1 MATKIQGTFNLLGL
15 IYVLVG
21 IFIAWTHHY
30 ISVSLL
36 RNIGSALLAIF
47 LWVLVL
53 LGINLHIPA

>member
-1 MATKIQGTFNLLGL
+1 MATKVTGTFNLLGL

-21 IFIAWTHHY
+21 IFIAWTHDY
-30 ISVSLL
+30 ITIGLL
-36 RNIGSALLAIF
+36 RSLGSALLAIF

>member
-15 IYVLVG
+15 IYVLAG
-21 IFIAWTHHY
+21 IYVAWVHGY
-30 ISVSLL
+30 IGFDLL
-36 RNIGSALLAIF
+36 RRVGSALLAIF

>member
-1 MATKIQGTFNLLGL
+1 MATKVTGTFNLLGL

-21 IFIAWTHHY
+21 IFIAWTHDY
-30 ISVSLL
+30 ITIGLL
-36 RNIGSALLAIF
+36 RNLGSALLAIF

>member
-1 MATKIQGTFNLLGL
+1 MATRIQGTFSLLGL

-21 IFIAWTHHY
+21 IFIAWDRGY
-30 ISVSLL
+30 IGFDLL
-36 RNIGSALLAIF
+36 RRVGSALLAIF

>member
-1 MATKIQGTFNLLGL
+1 MATKVTGTFNLLGL

-21 IFIAWTHHY
+21 IFVAWTHGY
-30 ISVSLL
+30 ITFGLL
-36 RNIGSALLAIF
+36 RSIGSALLAIF

>member
-1 MATKIQGTFNLLGL
+1 MATRVRGSFSLLGL

-30 ISVSLL
+30 ITLDLL
-36 RNIGSALLAIF
+36 RRIGSALLAIF

>member
-1 MATKIQGTFNLLGL
+1 MATKVTGTFNLLGL

-21 IFIAWTHHY
+21 IYVAWVHDY
-30 ISVSLL
+30 ITIDLL
-36 RNIGSALLAIF
+36 RRIGSALLAIF